1 MNMNINKEKN
11 EKFMEKFKK
20 KKKEKS
26 IDKNTIIINKINN
39 SNGIGDIN
47 INKIGLTQIN
57 NNNINNSLSNN
68 MPIVPIYLLNPQKIC
83 IDTFKILNYLSK
95 IMNCCDYIFNKMK
108 ENPFTRIE
116 YIIVQIISNLIEN
129 ISYKINEN
137 RILIEHALLIIK
149 INLDKYQQ
157 ISHDKTLEINY
168 QKLVYLEQYAVNTLE
183 KYKIIGTFCL
193 EGLSCLNNILTDG
206 NLFSTQMEQKINN

>member
-1 MNMNINKEKN
+1 
-11 EKFMEKFKK
+11 
-20 KKKEKS
+20 
-26 IDKNTIIINKINN
+26 
-39 SNGIGDIN
+39 
-47 INKIGLTQIN
+47 
-57 NNNINNSLSNN
+57 
-68 MPIVPIYLLNPQKIC
+68 
-83 IDTFKILNYLSK
+83 
-95 IMNCCDYIFNKMK
+95 MK

-157 ISHDKTLEINY
+157 ISHDKTLEINF
-168 QKLVYLEQYAVNTLE
+168 QKLIYLEQYAVNTLE

-206 NLFSTQMEQKINN
+206 NLFNTQLEQKINN

>member
-11 EKFMEKFKK
+11 EKFLEKFKK
-20 KKKEKS
+20 KH
-26 IDKNTIIINKINN
+26 KNTIIINKINN

-47 INKIGLTQIN
+47 INKIGVTQIKY
-57 NNNINNSLSNN
+57 NNINNNLSNS

-83 IDTFKILNYLSK
+83 IDMFIILNYLSK
-95 IMNCCDYIFNKMK
+95 IIILCDYIFNKMK
-108 ENPFTRIE
+108 ESPLTRIE
-116 YIIVQIISNLIEN
+116 YIIVPIISNLIEN
-129 ISYKINEN
+129 INYKINEN

-157 ISHDKTLEINY
+157 ISHDKTLEINF
-168 QKLVYLEQYAVNTLE
+168 QKLIYLEQYAENTLE

-206 NLFSTQMEQKINN
+206 NLFNTQMEQKINN